1 MHVLQGMLITFSF
14 LTIDTTSSKTVPFLQ
29 QSLNK
34 DNLDPTLQNSK
45 SFVVFKNSIL
55 KFIKL
60 SPSNVLLVI
69 III

>member
-1 MHVLQGMLITFSF
+1 MLQEMLITFPF
-14 LTIDTTSSKTVPFLQ
+14 LTIDTTSSKTVPFPQ

-69 III
+69 IIML